1 MIKEFISFK
10 WRLFLLLLAAY
21 LIHFFF
27 LKNEIDPTINK
38 MLNVSYLGNFL
49 ITAAV
54 FFVLNLLKEKQA
66 KNLGF
71 IFLFTSLFKFVFFY
85 FSLDPTF
92 QADGTTS
99 RQEFFLFFIP
109 YSLSLAIEVRALV
122 KTLNKSL

>member
-10 WRLFLLLLAAY
+10 LRLFLFLLVAY

-27 LKNEIDPTINK
+27 LKNEVDPSVIK
-38 MLNVSYLGNFL
+38 MLNVSYIGNFI

-85 FSLDPTF
+85 FSLEPTF
-92 QADGTTS
+92 QADGITS
-99 RQEFFLFFIP
+99 RLEFFLFFIP
-109 YSLSLAIEVRALV
+109 YSLSLIIEVRALV